1 MRSYYEITFTVT
13 CRAIKMVLQIS
24 SLVSNGRSNTVYCTL
39 KLKLDFGLMDPLV
52 WIEEAAQWLVKVF
65 RTDQCCKIAFDFRQK
80 PTSSI
85 DFEISP

>member
-52 WIEEAAQWLVKVF
+52 
-65 RTDQCCKIAFDFRQK
+65 
-80 PTSSI
+80 
-85 DFEISP
+85 